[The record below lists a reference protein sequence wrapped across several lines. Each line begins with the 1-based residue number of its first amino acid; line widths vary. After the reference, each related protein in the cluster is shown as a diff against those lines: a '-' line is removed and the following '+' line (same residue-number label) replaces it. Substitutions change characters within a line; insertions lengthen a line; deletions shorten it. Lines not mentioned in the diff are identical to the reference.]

1 MMDAASALA
10 IIERLAGPATFERGQ
25 ALFNDQAILSY
36 AKNRNTITSKVQ
48 SASSLGGKHY
58 NVELTVNPKSY
69 DGGCDCPASE
79 GFDFCKHCVAV
90 ALHHAD
96 KLKQLENA
104 QGGSAVDVIAA
115 YIENIG
121 EIEAKQALLKLI
133 ATDEEQLT
141 KWQLLAQ
148 ITSEFG
154 VINEDGHRSV
164 VNIPVPVSRSGKKAS
179 VMTPLKAMITKAL
192 PSRDVWQYNKVRAY
206 FQQAQQKLS
215 TLFEL
220 LPHLPSEQAHALS
233 YQIIKRYD
241 GIIERVDDSGGFRF
255 VLEREIEDAFA
266 RCVQRLEWPAQT
278 KAQYLLQLYTPELDV
293 HEFKNIPERFLV
305 SASSEYDDAVR
316 EAFYQGLAESVMR
329 NDLPDDVIQEQL
341 QHLCAYY
348 ESQGE
353 YEQAIYIS
361 ASLAKHPQDYLALVK
376 WALALGDA
384 QRATEFLK
392 QAKQVDTMSRWT
404 AECLQLEVQIA
415 QLNATPD
422 TAIELQWHA
431 YMHSLVLDDYI
442 QMNVL
447 IEQTVKKSQLTATKA
462 KWLEITLVQ
471 LEAKMAEKKL
481 TGDALVELCLYSGE
495 LEKAMQHAK
504 TFPID
509 RELLHQVAK
518 VSVKQAP
525 ERCFEFY
532 ERLIKIW
539 VKSAKAAD
547 YKRVINLMMECKDIL
562 HFLPKRIKAE
572 AKFEFLINEIAYDYA
587 RKRQL
592 QSMIKKHFVV

>member
-36 AKNRNTITSKVQ
+36 AKNRNTITSSVQ

-69 DGGCDCPASE
+69 DGGCDCLASE

-104 QGGSAVDVIAA
+104 QDGSVLDVIAA

-154 VINEDGHRSV
+154 VINEDGHRSLV
-164 VNIPVPVSRSGKKAS
+164 GIPVPVSRSGKKAS

-215 TLFEL
+215 ILFEL
-220 LPHLPSEQAHALS
+220 LPHLPPEQAHALS

-266 RCVQRLEWPAQT
+266 HSVQRLEWPAQT
-278 KAQYLLQLYTPELDV
+278 KAQYLLQLYTPELDKY
-293 HEFKNIPERFLV
+293 EFKNIPERFLV
-305 SASSEYDDAVR
+305 SASNEYDDAVR
-316 EAFYQGLAESVMR
+316 EAFYQGLAENIMHNDVSESV
-329 NDLPDDVIQEQL
+329 IHEQL

-348 ESQGE
+348 ESEGE
-353 YEQAIYIS
+353 YEQAISLS
-361 ASLAKHPQDYLALVK
+361 ALLAKHPPDYLALVK
-376 WALALGDA
+376 WALALCDA
-384 QRATEFLK
+384 QRATAFLK
-392 QAKQVDTMSRWT
+392 QAKQADSLSRWT

-447 IEQTVKKSQLTATKA
+447 IEQTVKKSQLTTTKA

-481 TGDALVELCLYSGE
+481 TGDAIVELCLYCGE
-495 LEKAMQHAK
+495 LDKAMQHAN

-547 YKRVINLMMECKDIL
+547 YKRVIHLMMECKDIL

>member
-1 MMDAASALA
+1 M
-10 IIERLAGPATFERGQ
+10 
-25 ALFNDQAILSY
+25 
-36 AKNRNTITSKVQ
+36 
-48 SASSLGGKHY
+48 
-58 NVELTVNPKSY
+58 
-69 DGGCDCPASE
+69 
-79 GFDFCKHCVAV
+79 
-90 ALHHAD
+90 
-96 KLKQLENA
+96 
-104 QGGSAVDVIAA
+104 
-115 YIENIG
+115 
-121 EIEAKQALLKLI
+121 
-133 ATDEEQLT
+133 
-141 KWQLLAQ
+141 
-148 ITSEFG
+148 
-154 VINEDGHRSV
+154 NEDGRRSV
-164 VNIPVPVSRSGKKAS
+164 TGIPLPVGRSGKKAS

-215 TLFEL
+215 ILFEL
-220 LPHLPSEQAHALS
+220 LPHLPPEQAHALS
-233 YQIIKRYD
+233 YQIVKRYD
-241 GIIERVDDSGGFRF
+241 GIFERVDDSGGFRF

-266 RCVQRLEWPAQT
+266 SSVQRLEWPAQT
-278 KAQYLLQLYTPELDV
+278 KAQYLLQLYTPDLDM
-293 HEFKNIPERFLV
+293 HEFRDITERYLV

-316 EAFYQGLAESVMR
+316 EAFYAGLAESVTR
-329 NDLPDDVIQEQL
+329 NDLSDYVIREQL
-341 QHLCAYY
+341 QHLCAHY

-353 YEQAIYIS
+353 YEKAIS
-361 ASLAKHPQDYLALVK
+361 VSVPLAKHPKDFLGLVK

-384 QRATEFLK
+384 QRAIAFLK
-392 QAKQVDTMSRWT
+392 QAKQADSMSRWT
-404 AECLQLEVQIA
+404 AECLALEVQIA
-415 QLNATPD
+415 QLNATPE

-447 IEQTVKKSQLTATKA
+447 IEQTVKKSELAKAKA

-481 TGDALVELCLYSGE
+481 TGDAIVELCLYSGE
-495 LEKAMQHAK
+495 LDKAMQHAK

-525 ERCFEFY
+525 ELCFEFY

-547 YKRVINLMMECKDIL
+547 YKRVITLMIECKDIL
-562 HFLPKRIKAE
+562 HTLPKRIKAE